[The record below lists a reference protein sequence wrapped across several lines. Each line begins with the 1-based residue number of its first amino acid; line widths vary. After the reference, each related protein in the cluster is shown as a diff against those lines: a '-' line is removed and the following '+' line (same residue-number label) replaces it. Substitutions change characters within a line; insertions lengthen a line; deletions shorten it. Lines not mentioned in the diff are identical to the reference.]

1 MRIYFSI
8 SINGGILLGLI
19 SYSFYYA
26 DGMSYFSSDPKACVN
41 CHIMQPQYDS
51 WQKGSH
57 HTFATCVQ
65 CHLPS
70 GSIPKWLAKA
80 ENGLKTIW
88 WQYYYA

>member
-1 MRIYFSI
+1 
-8 SINGGILLGLI
+8 
-19 SYSFYYA
+19 
-26 DGMSYFSSDPKACVN
+26 
-41 CHIMQPQYDS
+41 MQPQYDS